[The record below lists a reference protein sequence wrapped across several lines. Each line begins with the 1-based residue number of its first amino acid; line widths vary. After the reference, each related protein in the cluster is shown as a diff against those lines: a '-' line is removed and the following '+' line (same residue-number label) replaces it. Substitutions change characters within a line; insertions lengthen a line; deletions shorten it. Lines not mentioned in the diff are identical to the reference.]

1 MNGFESLKRIG
12 KKMKK
17 RALFYKDAEDVDLSG
32 VDYNVEVA
40 VKDFAAVNLHFDL
53 VENETVVVH
62 VKSAEPRSSISVRL
76 ASYDGCKLE
85 RTEYKTLPEY
95 KEDRTL
101 NVLSVY
107 HEVYAK
113 KSK

>member
-1 MNGFESLKRIG
+1 MGTMPPRAMG
-12 KKMKK
+12 KKMRE
-17 RALFYKDAEDVDLSG
+17 RALFYKSAEDVDLSG

-40 VKDFAAVNLHFDL
+40 VKDFSAVNLHLDL
-53 VENETVVVH
+53 EEDETVLLR